1 MSVTEASAVNLREQR
16 ASALAKEP
24 LRFAGPQPGL
34 ADGTVRSIRDLWH
47 HRELLSQLTR
57 REIKAR
63 YKDSALGLLWSLIR
77 PLVMLMIYWLVMGNF
92 LGAARGV
99 NEFAIYIFSGL
110 AIWQLFADIVSGGT
124 ASIVGNGGLI
134 KKVYVPRE
142 VFPLS
147 VVGSALF
154 NFAMQLVILL
164 IFTIIRGQFPFGVRW
179 FFFPLALL
187 LTLLWATALAL
198 ILSAANVYLRDVQY
212 LVELGVT
219 VLFWMSPV
227 VYAWGFVQA
236 VLNPTLQNIY
246 LANPMTLAVL
256 GFQRAFWI
264 GGDNPIYD
272 NYGELLIPAAIPPNL
287 LLQRMLIAIAISLFI
302 LWLAQR
308 LFSRLQGNFAQEI

>member
-1 MSVTEASAVNLREQR
+1 MPDLREER
-16 ASALAKEP
+16 AAALAAEP
-24 LRFAGPQPGL
+24 MRFAGPQPGIV
-34 ADGTVRSIRDLWH
+34 DGTANSVRDIWR
-47 HRELLSQLTR
+47 HRELLGQLTK

-63 YKDSALGLLWSLIR
+63 YKDSVLGLMWSLIR
-77 PLVMLMIYWLVMGNF
+77 PLVMLLIYWLVMGNF

-99 NEFAIYIFSGL
+99 NEFGIYIFVGL
-110 AIWQLFADIVSGGT
+110 AIWQLFADIVAGGT
-124 ASIVGNGGLI
+124 SSIVSNSGLI

-154 NFAMQLVILL
+154 NFAMQLVILW
-164 IFTIIRGQFPFGVRW
+164 IFTIIRGQFPLGTRW

-187 LTLLWATALAL
+187 LTVVWATALAL
-198 ILSAANVYLRDVQY
+198 ILSAVNVYLRDVQY

-227 VYAWGFVQA
+227 VYAWGFVQP
-236 VLNPTLQNIY
+236 VLNLTLQRIY

-264 GGDNPIYD
+264 GGDNPVYD
-272 NYGELLIPAAIPPNL
+272 AAGNLLIPAAVTPTF
-287 LLQRMLIAIAISLFI
+287 LLQRMAIAILVSLVV

-308 LFSRLQGNFAQEI
+308 LFSRLQGNFAQEM

>member
-1 MSVTEASAVNLREQR
+1 MPSLSEVR
-16 ASALAKEP
+16 AAALAAEP
-24 LRFAGPQPGL
+24 LRFAGPQPGIVG
-34 ADGTVRSIRDLWH
+34 GTKNSISDVWH
-47 HRELLSQLTR
+47 HRELLGQLTR

-63 YKDSALGLLWSLIR
+63 YKDSVLGLLWSLIR
-77 PLVMLMIYWLVMGNF
+77 PIVMLMIYWLVMGNF

-99 NEFAIYIFSGL
+99 NQFAIYIFTGL
-110 AIWQLFADIVSGGT
+110 AIWQLFSDIVSGGT

-164 IFTIIRGQFPFGVRW
+164 LFTIVRGQFPTGTRW
-179 FFFPLALL
+179 FFFPLSLL
-187 LTLLWATALAL
+187 LTVIWATALAL
-198 ILSAANVYLRDVQY
+198 ILSAVNVYLRDVQY

-219 VLFWMSPV
+219 VLFWVSPI
-227 VYAWGFVQA
+227 VYAWGFVQP
-236 VLNPTLQNIY
+236 VLGLTLQRIY

-264 GGDNPIYD
+264 GGDSPVYD
-272 NYGELLIPAAIPPNL
+272 NYGYQIIPPALQPTFL
-287 LLQRMLIAIAISLFI
+287 LERMAIAIAISLII
-302 LWLAQR
+302 LWFAQR
-308 LFSRLQGNFAQEI
+308 IFSRLQGNFAQEM